1 MKSRDYWNKRM
12 AALETAQLN
21 KGVAFYHRL
30 AEQYE
35 KAAASV
41 QKEIDAFYSRY
52 ATENKISL
60 LEAKKQLKGRELKE
74 FRWAVEEYIKKGKTL
89 NYSAKWAKELER
101 ASIRYRVTR
110 LEALKLQMQQQI
122 EALTAYEVDEIDKL
136 ARDIYEDGYYRTA
149 FIIQKGYGVGSSFMR
164 LDTKAIDK
172 IVSAPYTADGL
183 NFSERVWGKHRP
195 ELIQKLNTELVQSII
210 RGEDPQKLINKIAK
224 HFDVAKRQAGNL
236 IMTESAFFSSAST
249 RDSFNELDVGKFE
262 VVATL
267 DGHTSETCQELD
279 GKVFPMSEY
288 EIGVT
293 APPFHVNCRTTTC
306 PYLEDEEPSYRA
318 ARDAQGNY
326 IEVPSNMTYK
336 EWKEKFLT
344 PNTE

>member
-1 MKSRDYWNKRM
+1 MKSQKYWAKRFEM
-12 AALETAQLN
+12 LEAAQMN
-21 KGVAFYHRL
+21 KGINFYNRL
-30 AEQYE
+30 ATQYE
-35 KAAASV
+35 KAAARV
-41 QKEIDAFYSRY
+41 TKEINAFYARY
-52 ATENKISL
+52 ATENKITMA
-60 LEAKKQLKGRELKE
+60 EAKKQLRGRELKE
-74 FRWAVEEYIKKGKTL
+74 FRWTVEEYIEKGETL
-89 NYSAKWAKELER
+89 NYSTKWAKELEN

-110 LEALKLQMQQQI
+110 LEALKLQMQQQV
-122 EALTAYEVDEIDKL
+122 EMLMGNEVDELDTV
-136 ARDIYEDGYYRTA
+136 ARNIYEDGYYRTA
-149 FIIQKGYGVGSSFMR
+149 FEIQKGLGVGSSFMR
-164 LDTKAIDK
+164 LNATKINK
-172 IVSAPYTADGL
+172 IIAAPYTADGL
-183 NFSERVWGKHRP
+183 NFSQRIWGKHRP

-236 IMTESAFFSSAST
+236 VMTESAFFSSAST
-249 RDSFNELDVGKFE
+249 RDSFNELDVEKFE

-267 DGHTSETCQELD
+267 DSHTSETCQELD

-318 ARDAQGNY
+318 ARDSEGNY
-326 IEVPSNMTYK
+326 IEVPSTMTYK